1 MKKVVLLLIVLL
13 LATFAF
19 SAAEQVLR
27 IPGYE
32 SGPYLDFM
40 KTLYAKAGIPEIIQ
54 IPLTAYDNNYD
65 VHMIAAES
73 MEASEDLLTWT
84 ITIREGLKWSN
95 GEPLTAHDYAY
106 ALQSAVMNGYDFG
119 WFWSWAAGI
128 KNWGE
133 VEKGEMDISE
143 FGVRAVDDRTLIVET
158 ATPKPFLPGIASYW
172 FPVSQKAVETFGD
185 KYATRP
191 EYLYYSG
198 PFTISEWVMGDR
210 IVYTRNDHY
219 NAPWKPELEKIIEY
233 TSLNAP
239 EVGFPAYLADELDW
253 TELNAGQL
261 AFTRKRFADQ
271 LKSNPLMGIFYMS
284 FNYEQEPFNNPDVR
298 RAFMYAIDI
307 NLLSKTILKDIALP
321 MDSLVPAGFP
331 GYNEIIADMAKYD
344 PAKAK
349 EYLEKAGYKD
359 GKDFP
364 KVELWY
370 RQDQGFYAI
379 IQKPLAEYIQSQI
392 KKNLGVE
399 IDVQVKEFKTWIDA
413 LYGGTHDFFICPYLY
428 DYIDPSNFFDIFLS
442 GGRHNWSNAEYDALV
457 KEADALLDWDE
468 RMALYTKAEQ
478 ILIDEAVVPYL
489 VHPLQNYILKATVKG
504 APAEPNDAG
513 FTNIRTI
520 YYGYTHINIEE

>member
-1 MKKVVLLLIVLL
+1 
-13 LATFAF
+13 
-19 SAAEQVLR
+19 
-27 IPGYE
+27 
-32 SGPYLDFM
+32 
-40 KTLYAKAGIPEIIQ
+40 
-54 IPLTAYDNNYD
+54 
-65 VHMIAAES
+65 
-73 MEASEDLLTWT
+73 
-84 ITIREGLKWSN
+84 
-95 GEPLTAHDYAY
+95 
-106 ALQSAVMNGYDFG
+106 
-119 WFWSWAAGI
+119 
-128 KNWGE
+128 
-133 VEKGEMDISE
+133 
-143 FGVRAVDDRTLIVET
+143 
-158 ATPKPFLPGIASYW
+158 
-172 FPVSQKAVETFGD
+172 
-185 KYATRP
+185 
-191 EYLYYSG
+191 
-198 PFTISEWVMGDR
+198 
-210 IVYTRNDHY
+210 
-219 NAPWKPELEKIIEY
+219 LEKIIEY

-428 DYIDPSNFFDIFLS
+428 DYIDPSNS
-442 GGRHNWSNAEYDALV
+442 AA
-457 KEADALLDWDE
+457 AD
-468 RMALYTKAEQ
+468 TTG
-478 ILIDEAVVPYL
+478 
-489 VHPLQNYILKATVKG
+489 ATR
-504 APAEPNDAG
+504 N
-513 FTNIRTI
+513 TM
-520 YYGYTHINIEE
+520 HS